1 MNMNVFTTVFI
12 IKSNIM
18 NWIVETFREYPALAI
33 FLTIG
38 LGFWIGRLRYK
49 SFSLGTVTSVLLV
62 GVLVGQMKI
71 PISGPVKSVFFLLFL
86 FAIGYSVGP
95 QFFRSLRGSG
105 VKQVIFACVLCVV
118 CLLVTWGIAVAF
130 DYSPGEA
137 AGLLS
142 GAQTISAVIGVGGD
156 TIQTLN
162 ASSADKKAWIDMIP
176 VCYAVTYIFGTIG
189 SAYILGNIAPKM
201 LGGLSKVKAQ
211 TAELEKTLNRSSE
224 TSDPAFIEAGSSV
237 VFRAYKVMSSFFD
250 TPRTVKDVETRFG
263 ELKRRI
269 FVERVR
275 SNGKI
280 TEVSPQLVINKG
292 DEIVLSGRREYV
304 IQDESWIGEEVDDA
318 ELLSFPIEEVKIML
332 TSKTVDGMT
341 VDQLRAKQFMYGIII
356 KEIRRGGVSIPVL
369 AQTELQAGDVIKING
384 LANEVN
390 VAASLLGYVD
400 RPTNQ
405 TDLIF
410 VGLGIVIGGLIGAL
424 TLHLGGVP
432 ISLSTSGGALIAG
445 LVLGWLR
452 SKHPTFGR
460 IPEPSL
466 WILNNLGLNIFIAV
480 IGITAGP
487 TFVSGIKEV
496 GFMLFIAGILATS
509 IPLFVGV
516 WMGAKI
522 FKFHPAI
529 NLGCCAGGRTT
540 TAALGAIQDSLGSS
554 IPAMG
559 YTVTYAVGNTLLIL
573 WGVAIV
579 LMMA

>member
-1 MNMNVFTTVFI
+1 MDSVVHL
-12 IKSNIM
+12 
-18 NWIVETFREYPALAI
+18 FREYPSLAI

-38 LGFWIGRLRYK
+38 IGFWIGKLKYK

-62 GVLVGQMKI
+62 GVLVGQMDI
-71 PISGPVKSVFFLLFL
+71 PISGPLKSVFFLLFL

-105 VKQVIFACVLCVV
+105 LKQVGFAVALCVV
-118 CLLVTWGIAVAF
+118 CLLVTFGIAKLF
-130 DYSPGEA
+130 GYSPGEA

-156 TIQTLN
+156 TIATLD
-162 ASSADKKAWIDMIP
+162 ASAADKKMWTDMIP

-189 SAYILGNIAPKM
+189 SAYILGNIGPRL
-201 LGGLSKVKAQ
+201 LGGLDKVKAQ
-211 TAELEKTLNRSSE
+211 TAQLAAQLNQSSIA
-224 TSDPAFIEAGSSV
+224 SDPSYIDSNRQV
-237 VFRAYKVMSSFFD
+237 VFRAYRAESSYFD
-250 TPRTVKDVETRFG
+250 TNRTVAEIEDYIK
-263 ELKRRI
+263 KMNRRV
-269 FVERVR
+269 FVERLRIDGNIVAPDFTTIV
-275 SNGKI
+275 K
-280 TEVSPQLVINKG
+280 KG

-304 IQDESWIGEEVDDA
+304 IEDESWIGTEVADND
-318 ELLSFPIEEVKIML
+318 LLSFPIEQVRVML
-332 TSKTVDGMT
+332 TKKTVDGIT
-341 VDQLRAKQFMYGIII
+341 VDQLRSKPFMAGVIVKSIS
-356 KEIRRGGVSIPVL
+356 RGGVEIPVL
-369 AQTELQAGDVIKING
+369 AQTELCAGDIITING
-384 LANEVN
+384 LAREVN
-390 VAASLLGYVD
+390 EAAPQMGYVD

-405 TDLIF
+405 TDLVF
-410 VGLGIVIGGLIGAL
+410 VGLGIVIGGIIGAL

-445 LVLGWLR
+445 LVFGWLR
-452 SKHPTFGR
+452 SKRPTFGG
-460 IPEPSL
+460 IPQPAL
-466 WILNNLGLNIFIAV
+466 WILNNLGLNMFIAV
-480 IGITAGP
+480 VGITAGP
-487 TFVSGIKEV
+487 TFIQGIEKV
-496 GFMLFIAGILATS
+496 GIMLFVAGVLATS
-509 IPLFVGV
+509 IPLFIGL

-540 TAALGAIQDSLGSS
+540 TAALGAIQDSLQSS